1 MLCHKYFIIVW
12 YFIIVFYLGNNNK
25 STYLLVS
32 MATVV
37 IPGGVIPTM
46 AKDNVLEV
54 MNIAMI
60 NDLYFICQ
68 H

>member
-1 MLCHKYFIIVW
+1 MRDIHNMLIIN
-12 YFIIVFYLGNNNK
+12 IH
-25 STYLLVS
+25 
-32 MATVV
+32 
-37 IPGGVIPTM
+37 GGVIPTM

-54 MNIAMI
+54 MNNDEAMI